1 MAAREETL
9 LAGTSGLL
17 FQRSVCQR
25 LCNLQEGEKKTHV
38 QTQVD
43 PPHPTTPHSS
53 AALLTLIIMTFL
65 CHNNTI
71 RSVFDNSSHL
81 RYRRQQREICH
92 YLHERDGGFVII
104 ERASL
109 VITSLCWNINAARRH
124 GEQRPTEETQIL
136 IWRLGERVFFFLF
149 LATLLSR
156 ALIWQSLL
164 TENLPDQHK

>member
-1 MAAREETL
+1 
-9 LAGTSGLL
+9 
-17 FQRSVCQR
+17 
-25 LCNLQEGEKKTHV
+25 
-38 QTQVD
+38 
-43 PPHPTTPHSS
+43 
-53 AALLTLIIMTFL
+53 MTFL

-71 RSVFDNSSHL
+71 RSVFYDSSHL

-136 IWRLGERVFFFLF
+136 IWRLEERVFFFFLGDAFIARAHLPEPVDRKFARSAQMITLF
-149 LATLLSR
+149 LPLLPPPPLHPES
-156 ALIWQSLL
+156 
-164 TENLPDQHK
+164 

>member
-1 MAAREETL
+1 MYKHEST
-9 LAGTSGLL
+9 
-17 FQRSVCQR
+17 
-25 LCNLQEGEKKTHV
+25 
-38 QTQVD
+38 
-43 PPHPTTPHSS
+43 PHPHSS
-53 AALLTLIIMTFL
+53 AAAAAAALLTLIIMTFL

-71 RSVFDNSSHL
+71 RSVFYDSSHL

-136 IWRLGERVFFFLF
+136 IWRLEKGFFFLF
-149 LATLLSR
+149 LAMLLSR
-156 ALIWQSLL
+156 ALICQSLL